1 MINNVRQRNPMPQ
14 QDVRVRCRNFEEVA
28 LGYTEAD
35 AIREAMRCLRCR
47 KKPCV
52 AGCPIGQRIP
62 EFIACVSEGDFEG
75 AYAILTSRSCLPAVC
90 GRVCPQENQCEKNCA
105 HAVKGEPVA
114 IGRLERFVAD
124 WYAAHHPVQ
133 EQHTQLKPQKVAVI
147 GSGPAGIACAGD
159 LAALGYPVT
168 LFEKLTYA
176 GGILTYGIPQFVLP
190 NTVVEREIE
199 ELKAQGV
206 TLVTGTAINQNKTVD
221 DLFDAGYSAVFVGNG
236 AAVPQIPKGL
246 DPSLEGVWTANEYL
260 TQVNLNREAMPASIQ
275 KAKRVLVVGGGNVA
289 VDAVRCA
296 RRLGAETV
304 MVYRRTLDEAPAR
317 REELRYTQEEHIDIR
332 ELTNPVSCYET
343 NGVLTGVRC
352 ERMVLGEP
360 DASGRRR
367 PVGTGEYFDLPC
379 DNLVIAAGTTYSRDI
394 IGSTGGIE
402 TTPRGGIA
410 VDADGKTSRPGVFA
424 GGDAVTGPATVVL
437 AMGAGKQA
445 AQSIDAYLKQQ
456 KSSETA

>member
-14 QDVRVRCRNFEEVA
+14 QDVQVRCRNFEEVA

-62 EFIACVSEGDFEG
+62 EFIACVSEGDFEQ
-75 AYAILTSRSCLPAVC
+75 AYEILSSKSCLPAVC

-105 HAVKGEPVA
+105 HALKGEPVA

-124 WYAAHHPVQ
+124 WHAAHHPVTAAQ
-133 EQHTQLKPQKVAVI
+133 PEQNRKNVAVI

-159 LAALGYPVT
+159 LAALGYRVT
-168 LFEKLTYA
+168 IFEKLGYA

-190 NTVVEREIE
+190 NQVVKREIA
-199 ELKAQGV
+199 ELKARGV
-206 TLVTGTAINQNKTVD
+206 EIITGTAIDQAKTVD
-221 DLFDAGYSAVFVGNG
+221 DLFASGYDAVFVGNG
-236 AAVPQIPKGL
+236 AAVPQTPGGL
-246 DPSLEGVWTANEYL
+246 DTSLKGVWSANDYL
-260 TQVNLNREAMPASIQ
+260 KEVNLNRAALSASIRE
-275 KAKRVLVVGGGNVA
+275 AKRVLVVGGGNVA

-304 MVYRRTLDEAPAR
+304 MVYRRTLAEAPAR
-317 REELRYTQEEHIDIR
+317 REEIHHTQEEHIEIK
-332 ELTNPVSCYET
+332 ELTNPVSCYGE

-352 ERMVLGEP
+352 ETMRLGEP

-367 PVGTGEYFDLPC
+367 PVGTGIYFDVPC
-379 DNLVIAAGTTYSRDI
+379 DNLVIATGTTYSEDI
-394 IGSTGGIE
+394 VGHTNGIE
-402 TTPRGGIA
+402 TDPRGGIA
-410 VDADGKTSRPGVFA
+410 TDDEGRTSRPGVFA

-437 AMGAGKQA
+437 AMGAGKRA
-445 AQSIDAYLKQQ
+445 AVSIDAYLT
-456 KSSETA
+456 ER